1 MTKQDSRLI
10 AYRSSAESIFWKLPS
25 FEAEKSS
32 LKFAV
37 QSEMEC
43 RHNLYAYGRMWMDNI
58 ASVEDMFSRKI
69 IGWAY
74 GKTSMRNLLK
84 ALEKAFRNVRKT
96 EGIIL
101 QTD

>member
-1 MTKQDSRLI
+1 
-10 AYRSSAESIFWKLPS
+10 
-25 FEAEKSS
+25 
-32 LKFAV
+32 
-37 QSEMEC
+37 
-43 RHNLYAYGRMWMDNI
+43 MDNI